1 MFDDDEQEDL
11 SKMDRGDNVAP
22 EEEVEAPEAPEAE
35 APEESSEE
43 AVSESEDDQ
52 PRDEQGRFAKK
63 ETQMVPKARFDE
75 ALIKERSAREAAE
88 ARLREIEAQQ
98 AQIRRSDDARALEA
112 EINELEKQHSRL
124 LIDGES
130 DKAAEVMAQIR
141 RMERQINIAEAQ
153 NMSATAKEQAREEIR
168 MELTVEK
175 LEAEY
180 PALNPDSETY
190 DDTLVEFVLAK
201 QQALMQ
207 KERMG
212 ASAALARAA
221 TEVMARF
228 GASPAQVPE
237 KGLKQPVEDR
247 KGQQVKKNLEAAK
260 RQPPN
265 LKDTGVDSDKL
276 GEKALPDIT
285 NMSYDEFDAL
295 PESTK
300 AKLRGDFV

>member
-1 MFDDDEQEDL
+1 MFDDDEKEDL
-11 SKMDRGDNVAP
+11 STMDRGDDFVSD
-22 EEEVEAPEAPEAE
+22 EEGEAPEAE
-35 APEESSEE
+35 APEAE
-43 AVSESEDDQ
+43 AEVEAEA
-52 PRDEQGRFAKK
+52 PEVEAPVAKDERL
-63 ETQMVPKARFDE
+63 VPKARFDE
-75 ALIKERSAREAAE
+75 AVLKERAGREAAE

-98 AQIRRSDDARALEA
+98 AQIRRTDDAQVLEGQ
-112 EINELEKQHSRL
+112 INELEKQHSRL

-130 DKAAEVMAQIR
+130 DKAAELMSQIR

-153 NMSATAKEQAREEIR
+153 NMSKEAKEQAREEIR

-175 LEAEY
+175 LEVEY
-180 PALNPDSETY
+180 PVLNPDHASY

-228 GASPAQVPE
+228 GATPAQAEE
-237 KGLKQPVEDR
+237 KGLKQSVDDR
-247 KGQQVKKNLEAAK
+247 KGQQVKKNLDAAK
-260 RQPPN
+260 RQPPS

-276 GEKALPDIT
+276 GEKALPNVKD
-285 NMSYDEFDAL
+285 MSYDEFDAL